1 MNWPKWPRVIGVT
14 VVLALV
20 ALLMA
25 LPSLVSASPDTLTL
39 RPEATGDEP
48 NLLTASGAANNW
60 DCVDEATSDDDTT
73 YVASDAKSDTFQTD
87 LYNLPD
93 TTVSG
98 KGKINSV
105 TVHINARAGGN
116 IAQTGA
122 YTRIKTNGAT
132 HNGSEIT
139 LTNTYT
145 DYFTA
150 YPTNPQ
156 SGNEWTWL
164 EVNNLQ
170 AGVALRRSAGTGGN
184 KESRCT
190 QVWVVADYTPATLES
205 YKEATHE
212 TVWGTGDN
220 PYDVNTQTAFM
231 HGGNYIASH
240 GYHVAYYDGSGD
252 WKAQSEG
259 VNSGPDGT
267 LSSLYLLTTD
277 SGATAGTWHTAVFD
291 DDLGSPPGTYAAC
304 SGTAGYVVEDSFE
317 VTPEAI
323 PEFPTVMAGITVAG
337 LCSVIYYFM
346 RKRRLA
352 PVKA

>member
-1 MNWPKWPRVIGVT
+1 MNWPRWLRIIRVT
-14 VVLALV
+14 AVLAL
-20 ALLMA
+20 MGIFIA

-39 RPEATGDEP
+39 RPEAAGDEA
-48 NLLTASGAANNW
+48 NLSPSGAANNW
-60 DCVDEATSDDDTT
+60 DCVDEVTSDDDTT
-73 YVASDAKSDTFQTD
+73 YVLSDAKSDTFQTD

-132 HNGSEIT
+132 HNDSEIT

-145 DYFTA
+145 DYYTA

-156 SGNEWTWL
+156 TTNEWTWL

-190 QVWVVADYTPATLES
+190 QVWVVVDYTPATLES

-212 TVWGTGDN
+212 TVWGTGAN
-220 PYDVNTQTAFM
+220 PYDVDTQTAFM

-240 GYHVAYYDGSGD
+240 SYHIGYYDGNGT
-252 WKAQSEG
+252 KVQSEG
-259 VNSGPDGT
+259 QTSGSDNT
-267 LSSLYLLTTD
+267 LSGQYLLTLNTD
-277 SGATAGTWHTAVFD
+277 AAAGTWYTVVFD
-291 DDLGSPPGTYAAC
+291 DDLGSPPETYAAC
-304 SGTAGYVVEDSFE
+304 SGTAGYMVEDSFE